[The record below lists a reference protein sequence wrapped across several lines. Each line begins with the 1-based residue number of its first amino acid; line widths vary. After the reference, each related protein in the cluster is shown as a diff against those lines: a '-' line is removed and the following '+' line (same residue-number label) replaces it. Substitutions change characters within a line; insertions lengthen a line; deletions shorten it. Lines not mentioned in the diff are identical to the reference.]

1 MRILIASK
9 IDRDAIDRLATRHE
23 ISCAFNATHDE
34 LLERIQGQ
42 QVLIF
47 RSGVTISSAVLQ
59 AARSLELIIRAGSG
73 LDNIDLHELA
83 RRGIRLERIP
93 RPSAQAVAE
102 LTFAHMLCLARN
114 VRYADALLRQGHWA
128 KNDLE
133 SYLIS
138 GKTLGVVGA
147 GNIGRR
153 VCEMGVAWGMRVVAC
168 VEHWT
173 HEHASEFKDA
183 GIELTRF
190 EELVPQADFLTI
202 HVPLRPETRG
212 LIGSDVLARMK
223 PGAFLVNVA
232 RGGVVDERALYGAL
246 TEGGRLR
253 GAGLD
258 THESEGPGVRSPL
271 RDLPNVILTPH
282 VGASTVDTQREI
294 GREIVAILEAFEAGR
309 SRA

>member
-9 IDRDAIDRLATRHE
+9 IDRDAIDRLAARHE
-23 ISCAFNATHDE
+23 VRCAFNASPEE
-34 LLERIQGQ
+34 LLESIRGQ

-47 RSGVTISSAVLQ
+47 RSGVTISGAVLE
-59 AARSLELIIRAGSG
+59 AAGSLELIVRAGSG
-73 LDNIDLHELA
+73 LDNIDQAELA

-93 RPSAQAVAE
+93 RPSSQAVAE

-114 VRYADALLRQGHWA
+114 VRLADELLRQGRWA

-153 VCEMGVAWGMRVVAC
+153 VGEMGVAWGMRVLAC
-168 VEHWT
+168 VEHWS
-173 HEHASEFKDA
+173 HERASDFKDA
-183 GIELTRF
+183 GMELTRL
-190 EELVPQADFLTI
+190 EDILPQADFLTL
-202 HVPLRPETRG
+202 HVPLRPDTRG
-212 LIGSDVLARMK
+212 LIGAAELRRMK
-223 PGAFLVNVA
+223 RGAFLVNVA
-232 RGGVVDERALYGAL
+232 RGGVVDEAALFEAVGESGHLA
-246 TEGGRLR
+246 

-258 THESEGPGVRSPL
+258 THESEGPGARSPL
-271 RDLPNVILTPH
+271 AGLPNVVLTPH

-294 GREIVAILEAFEAGR
+294 GREILAILEAFEAGR